1 MANLAQLQQA
11 YNNPNVRRLLDVIA
25 SAEGVKHGYN
35 TMFGNQR
42 FGDLSA
48 HPNIRKSF
56 RQTDGQTNYTTAA
69 GRYQFIKGTWDG
81 LARQY
86 GFRDFSP
93 QSQDLGAIALIAQ
106 RGALQD
112 AINGNYQKAISKL
125 GGTWASLP
133 SSPYA
138 QPRRSQDWINKQ
150 LGVNGDARPV
160 DFRIPVQRWSDLTRQ
175 QDNAASNRVPTRN
188 WADLTG
194 NKNGNTTPK
203 SGSAAMFFG
212 DSIANGYRQ
221 QNKSAGETLDG
232 ASPIAVLNQI
242 QKALKQNPNALRGQ
256 NIVLS
261 SGYSNNVNDTRSIEQ
276 QLSLLKNAGANV
288 QLMGVANQYN
298 KFNQNGAAMNS
309 NLQNLAGKYGAS
321 FLGGFDAGSD
331 LVHPKSYRDNY
342 VGKFSSIGAPMLTQD
357 NRPQALNWAELTGQ
371 KSNPVVDSRLPTK
384 SWAELTGGKNGG

>member
-42 FGDLSA
+42 FDNLSA
-48 HPNIRKSF
+48 HPNVRKSF
-56 RQTDGQTNYTTAA
+56 RQTDGRTNYTTAA

-112 AINGNYQKAISKL
+112 AINGNYQKAIGKL
-125 GGTWASLP
+125 GSTWASLP

-150 LGVNGDARPV
+150 LGGIGSGEYRP
-160 DFRIPVQRWSDLTRQ
+160 
-175 QDNAASNRVPTRN
+175 ASNRMPTQS
-188 WADLTG
+188 WVELTG
-194 NKNGNTTPK
+194 SKAK
-203 SGSAAMFFG
+203 SNAGTMFFG

-221 QNKSAGETLDG
+221 QNKAIGETLDG
-232 ASPIAVLNQI
+232 ASPIAVLSQI

-298 KFNQNGAAMNS
+298 KFNQNGAAMNG
-309 NLQNLAGKYGAS
+309 NLQNLAGKYGVL
-321 FLGGFDAGSD
+321 FLGGFDAGND
-331 LVHPKSYRDNY
+331 LVHPKSYSDNY
-342 VGKFSSIGAPMLTQD
+342 GGKFALGLGSTPLQI
-357 NRPQALNWAELTGQ
+357 NRPQAMNWADLTGQ
-371 KSNPVVDSRLPTK
+371 KNSAITDNRMPAQ

>member
-11 YNNPNVRRLLDVIA
+11 YSNPNVRRLLDVIA
-25 SAEGVKHGYN
+25 SAEGVRHGYN
-35 TMFGNQR
+35 TLFGNQR
-42 FGDLSA
+42 FNDLSS
-48 HPNIRKSF
+48 HPNIKKSF
-56 RQTDGQTNYTTAA
+56 KQTDGRTNSTTAA

-106 RGALQD
+106 RGALKD
-112 AINGNYQKAISKL
+112 VMSGNYQRAIGKL

-150 LGVNGDARPV
+150 LGGKGGV
-160 DFRIPVQRWSDLTRQ
+160 SERQ
-175 QDNAASNRVPTRN
+175 QANGRMPAHS

-194 NKNGNTTPK
+194 SK
-203 SGSAAMFFG
+203 SGGKSANTSTGGTMFFG
-212 DSIANGYRQ
+212 DSIANGYRN
-221 QNKSAGETLDG
+221 QNKALGDTLDG
-232 ASPIAVLNQI
+232 ASPIAVLGQL

-261 SGYSNNVNDTRSIEQ
+261 SGYSNNVGDTRSIEQ

-288 QLMGVANQYN
+288 QLLGVANQYN
-298 KFNQNGAAMNS
+298 KYNQNGTAMNT
-309 NLQNLAGKYGAS
+309 NLQNLAGKYGVS
-321 FLGGFDAGSD
+321 FLGGFDAGND

-342 VGKFSSIGAPMLTQD
+342 GGKFATSGSAPQRTYS
-357 NRPQALNWAELTGQ
+357 RPQALNWSELTGQ
-371 KSNPVVDSRLPTK
+371 QQYNPNTATRMPTQN
-384 SWAELTGGKNGG
+384 WADLTGGKNGG